1 MPAAPADQIVRPP
14 LEDMLCFA
22 LYKAHHAMNRVY
34 KPLLG
39 ELGLTYPQ
47 YLVLLALWER
57 DDQNVGQLGALLHLE
72 SNTLTP
78 LLKRLE
84 TAGLVHRRRAA
95 NDERQVLVSLTETG
109 RAMQERSQGVTQCV
123 LETLGMAH
131 EETRPLVSSVS
142 GVADALV
149 AGREA

>member
-1 MPAAPADQIVRPP
+1 MSAISADQAACPA
-14 LEDMLCFA
+14 LKDMLCFA

-47 YLVLLALWER
+47 YLVLIALWER
-57 DDQNVGQLGALLHLE
+57 DGQKVGQLGETLHLE

-84 TAGLVHRRRAA
+84 GAGLVVRRRAA
-95 NDERQVLVSLTETG
+95 NDERQVMVSLTPAGKDMRKKSE
-109 RAMQERSQGVTQCV
+109 GVAQCIFDA
-123 LETLGMAH
+123 LHMAP
-131 EETRPLVSSVS
+131 EEFRPLVSGVNA
-142 GVADALV
+142 VADTLV
-149 AGREA
+149 AGRED

>member
-1 MPAAPADQIVRPP
+1 MPSVSDDQIARPP

-47 YLVLLALWER
+47 FLVLLALWER
-57 DDQNVGQLGALLHLE
+57 DDQNVGQLGTLLHLE

-84 TAGLVHRRRAA
+84 AAGLVHRRRAA
-95 NDERQVLVSLTETG
+95 NDERQVMVSLTEAG
-109 RAMQERSQGVTQCV
+109 RAMREKSQGVAQCIS
-123 LETLGMAH
+123 EALGMAR
-131 EETRPLVSSVS
+131 EEVRPLVADVND
-142 GVADALV
+142 VADALV
-149 AGREA
+149 TGRDA

>member
-1 MPAAPADQIVRPP
+1 MTAESADQIAKPP
-14 LEDMLCFA
+14 LKDMLCFA

-39 ELGLTYPQ
+39 DLGLTYPQ

-57 DDQNVGQLGALLHLE
+57 DGQSVGQLGETLHLE

-84 TAGLVHRRRAA
+84 ASGFIVRRRAA
-95 NDERQVLVSLTETG
+95 NDERQVMVSLTGAGKEM
-109 RAMQERSQGVTQCV
+109 REKSQDVAQCIV
-123 LETLGMAH
+123 DALGAVPK
-131 EETRPLVSSVS
+131 EIRPLVSGVNA
-142 GVADALV
+142 VADTLV
-149 AGREA
+149 AGRKD

>member
-1 MPAAPADQIVRPP
+1 MPSAPTDRLARPP

-84 TAGLVHRRRAA
+84 AAGLVHRRRAA
-95 NDERQVLVSLTETG
+95 NDERQVMVSLTEAG
-109 RAMQERSQGVTQCV
+109 RAMREKSQGVAQCISDA
-123 LETLGMAH
+123 LGMAR
-131 EETRPLVSSVS
+131 EDVRPLVSGVTA
-142 GVADALV
+142 VADTLV
-149 AGREA
+149 ADREG